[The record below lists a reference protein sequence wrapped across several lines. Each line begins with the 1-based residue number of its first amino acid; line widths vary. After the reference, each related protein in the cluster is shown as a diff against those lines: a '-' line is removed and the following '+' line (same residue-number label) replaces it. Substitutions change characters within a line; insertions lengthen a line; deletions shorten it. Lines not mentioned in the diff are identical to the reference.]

1 MISLLLLA
9 WFLKT
14 TFLLSLSF
22 GEPESKVLTLS
33 AAFLA
38 MANCFL
44 IDGFSASMVALSAV
58 GAEYW
63 EIHKVSICK
72 IYDLVAFV
80 KRKTFTREACGSF
93 L

>member
-44 IDGFSASMVALSAV
+44 IDGFSSREDNVCGHDRSPLLIDYRNSDETLGPWPALLT
-58 GAEYW
+58 
-63 EIHKVSICK
+63 K
-72 IYDLVAFV
+72 
-80 KRKTFTREACGSF
+80 
-93 L
+93 